1 MNWRET
7 PMLRLLLSTMV
18 GISLAHILPCW
29 KLGLAL
35 AFVGIIA
42 LGLSLFRKWAFRLR
56 WVPGVMITIAFAG
69 LGLVLT
75 LLHDTRSYAHH
86 FQNQL
91 REGDPATLVGAVM
104 DVVPSGQRLKVTL
117 RTTAISD
124 TTGHLEPAT
133 GQVLAYLN
141 RPLPKASPV
150 PGDRIMVHG
159 KVRSV
164 APPLNPDQFDYRK
177 YLAAR
182 DIHHQ
187 VFADTNWV
195 RLEHRPG
202 LLSYAAHLRTR
213 ALQILERYLPTPNE
227 YAVGAA
233 LTMGYK
239 SALTEEVEN
248 AYANTGAMHVLAVSG
263 LHVGLVQLILM
274 WLLGRIPLKQSWWK
288 ITKTGLIIAGI
299 WAFALL
305 TGAAPSVLR
314 ASTMFSFLA
323 IGLALQR
330 STNVYNTLAASA
342 LVLLASNPNLLYH
355 VGFQLS
361 YLAVLGIVYFQPR
374 IYSLWH
380 IEHWIGDY
388 LWQLSAVSLAA
399 QLGTLPIS
407 LYYFHQ
413 FPIYFVLSG
422 LIVVPAAG
430 LILSLTLLLL
440 AFHSVPVLGALIAKA
455 LYGLIYLVNAGIF
468 IIQQLPGGLLEG
480 IWIGPAGVW
489 GLYALLIGLVLGHR
503 TRQFRW
509 VLGSLLIGALLA
521 GSYAWQKWVSW
532 QQQPVVVYH
541 VYKHTAIDVFHGPTI
556 TQISSPA
563 LEEDRLAF
571 ACEAHR
577 WHRRARV
584 DTLFPSRQSVKVD
597 AATGQKGYWQL
608 GEIRLLVLENA
619 EQLPGQGVFRVDAV
633 VLSQSPKV
641 TLAEVLDRVNTPCF
655 IADGSNPPWR
665 AAAWSEEAKVLGL
678 PFYHTAQTGAV
689 TLENGTIESWIKNR
703 TE

>member
-18 GISLAHILPCW
+18 GIGLARILPYW
-29 KLGLAL
+29 ELGLGLAL
-35 AFVGIIA
+35 FGIIA
-42 LGLSLFRKWAFRLR
+42 LGLTLYRKWAFRLR
-56 WVPGVMITIAFAG
+56 WIPGVMTTMAFAG
-69 LGLVLT
+69 LGLALA

-91 REGDPATLVGAVM
+91 REDHPATLVGAVI
-104 DVVPSGQRLKVTL
+104 DVVPVGQRLKVTL
-117 RTTAISD
+117 RATAISD
-124 TTGHLEPAT
+124 TTGHSLPAT
-133 GQVLAYLN
+133 GQVLAYLD
-141 RPLPKASPV
+141 RPLPDASPI
-150 PGDRIMVHG
+150 PGDRIMLHG
-159 KVRSV
+159 KVRPVS
-164 APPLNPDQFDYRK
+164 PPLNPDQFDYRK

-213 ALQILERYLPTPNE
+213 ALKILERYLPTPNE

-274 WLLGRIPLKQSWWK
+274 WLLGLIPLRQPWWK
-288 ITKTGLIIAGI
+288 IVKTGLIIAGI

-323 IGLALQR
+323 VGLALQR
-330 STNVYNTLAASA
+330 TTNVYNTLSASA
-342 LVLLASNPNLLYH
+342 LVLLAINPNLLYH

-380 IEHWIGDY
+380 IEHRIGDY

-413 FPIYFVLSG
+413 FPLYFVLSG

-440 AFHSVPVLGALIAKA
+440 AFHSVPVLGALIAKT

-480 IWIGPAGVW
+480 IWIGLAGVW
-489 GLYALLIGLVLGHR
+489 GLYALLTGLILGHR

-509 VLGSLLIGALLA
+509 VLGSLLTGALLA

-532 QQQPVVVYH
+532 HQQSVVVYQ
-541 VYKHTAIDVFHGPTI
+541 VYKHTAVDVFHGNDIAQI
-556 TQISSPA
+556 TSPA
-563 LEEDRLAF
+563 LEQDRLAF

-577 WHRRARV
+577 WRRRARV
-584 DTLFPSRQSVKVD
+584 DTLLHSLQSAKVD
-597 AATGQKGYWQL
+597 AAAGQKGYWQL
-608 GEIRLLVLENA
+608 GEARLLVLEEP
-619 EQLPGQGVFRVDAV
+619 EQLAGEGSFRVDAV

-641 TLAEVLDRVNTPCF
+641 RLGEVLERINTSCF

-665 AAAWSEEAKVLGL
+665 AAGWSEEAKALGL
-678 PFYHTAQTGAV
+678 AFYYTAQTGAV
-689 TLENGTIESWIKNR
+689 TLENGIIESWIK
-703 TE
+703 TPAE